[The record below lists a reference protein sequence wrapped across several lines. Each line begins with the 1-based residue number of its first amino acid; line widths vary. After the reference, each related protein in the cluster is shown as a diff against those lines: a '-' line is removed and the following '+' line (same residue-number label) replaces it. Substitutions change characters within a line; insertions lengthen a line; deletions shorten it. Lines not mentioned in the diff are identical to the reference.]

1 MGFGKGFGLLVTENK
16 SFPELGREVHFD
28 GKQELGLDGGLQLPV
43 VAENLDALPGKVTK
57 NVGKRSVAVAQRQ
70 STVPLNQ
77 EVMGLN
83 PISCFLLFFLCPR
96 AA

>member
-1 MGFGKGFGLLVTENK
+1 MDWALAKALAWLVTENE
-16 SFPELGREVHFD
+16 SFTELWREVHFD

-70 STVPLNQ
+70 STVPLNHKRLW
-77 EVMGLN
+77 V
-83 PISCFLLFFLCPR
+83 
-96 AA
+96 